1 MTATPLINREQETF
15 SKFGKSFQEKLV
27 KAILYDRPFAN
38 QMTEVLDVSY
48 LELKYLQAFTQLVFD
63 YKSKYEVHPTLSIMA
78 SVVRTEMEDYS
89 EVVQKQV
96 RDLLVRIKTEDID
109 SEDIGYVKEKALD
122 FCRKQKLK
130 EAILKSVNLLQSSSF
145 EQISKVINDAML
157 LGESND
163 FGHEFVEDFEERYEK
178 VVRGPITTGWD
189 EIDEITKGGLGKREL
204 GVVIASTGSGKSMAL
219 VHFGTRALAKGN
231 TVIHYTLELADRV
244 VGQRYD
250 SCVTGFQLNRLH
262 TQKDLVKQTIL
273 HIPGQLI
280 IKEYP
285 TKSASVRTIE
295 NHLERLRQR
304 GINPDMI
311 IVDYADLLRPE
322 KNGFNNQELRHGL
335 EGIYED
341 LRGLAQKYD
350 VPVVTASQTNRSG
363 VNAEVITMES
373 ISEAFNKCFVA
384 DFICSIARTKED
396 KMENTGKMFIA
407 KNRNGLDGIVYPMN
421 IDLSRVDMQV
431 LPQDEETTNFGKAKL
446 TTKKEQEDHL
456 KNKYKKFLSEKRN
469 QKGQAE
475 DKTETSSEPEQGL
488 EKNRP
493 LDIKEV
499 GTHNF
504 RQSLRDLKTRLL
516 EEDANKK
523 KPIAGETD

>member
-1 MTATPLINREQETF
+1 
-15 SKFGKSFQEKLV
+15 
-27 KAILYDRPFAN
+27 
-38 QMTEVLDVSY
+38 
-48 LELKYLQAFTQLVFD
+48 
-63 YKSKYEVHPTLSIMA
+63 
-78 SVVRTEMEDYS
+78 
-89 EVVQKQV
+89 
-96 RDLLVRIKTEDID
+96 
-109 SEDIGYVKEKALD
+109 
-122 FCRKQKLK
+122 
-130 EAILKSVNLLQSSSF
+130 
-145 EQISKVINDAML
+145 
-157 LGESND
+157 
-163 FGHEFVEDFEERYEK
+163 
-178 VVRGPITTGWD
+178 
-189 EIDEITKGGLGKREL
+189 
-204 GVVIASTGSGKSMAL
+204 
-219 VHFGTRALAKGN
+219 
-231 TVIHYTLELADRV
+231 
-244 VGQRYD
+244 
-250 SCVTGFQLNRLH
+250 
-262 TQKDLVKQTIL
+262 
-273 HIPGQLI
+273 
-280 IKEYP
+280 
-285 TKSASVRTIE
+285 
-295 NHLERLRQR
+295 
-304 GINPDMI
+304 MI

-475 DKTETSSEPEQGL
+475 DKTETSPEPEQGL